1 MISATRMALDSR
13 HPHPPISPRRP
24 EIFLGHGVAAG
35 AVVLAQATGPTR
47 AELDALGPQVGQ
59 LAPDFTLP
67 DQHGQ
72 PHRLSSL
79 LGPKGALLVFFRSAD
94 W

>member
-1 MISATRMALDSR
+1 MNRLYTG
-13 HPHPPISPRRP
+13 RRP
-24 EIFLGHGVAAG
+24 THVRLIYRLLAGVAAG
-35 AVVLAQATGPTR
+35 AVVLAQPTGPTR

>member
-1 MISATRMALDSR
+1 VNE
-13 HPHPPISPRRP
+13 PRSYRAASKRQMRL
-24 EIFLGHGVAAG
+24 IYGLLAGVAIG
-35 AVVLAQATGPTR
+35 AVVLAQATGPAR

>member
-1 MISATRMALDSR
+1 MNRLYTG
-13 HPHPPISPRRP
+13 RRP
-24 EIFLGHGVAAG
+24 THVRLIYRLLAGVAAG

-59 LAPDFTLP
+59 VAPDFTLP

>member
-1 MISATRMALDSR
+1 MNRLYTG
-13 HPHPPISPRRP
+13 RRP
-24 EIFLGHGVAAG
+24 THVRLICRLLAGVAAG
-35 AVVLAQATGPTR
+35 AVVLAQQTGPTR

-72 PHRLSSL
+72 PHLLSSL

>member
-1 MISATRMALDSR
+1 M
-13 HPHPPISPRRP
+13 RP
-24 EIFLGHGVAAG
+24 LVHFLTGVALLAGAAMG
-35 AVVLAQATGPTR
+35 AVVLAQTAGPTR
-47 AELDALGPQVGQ
+47 WQIDALAPQVGQ
-59 LAPDFTLP
+59 LAPDFTLS
-67 DQHGQ
+67 DQSGQ

>member
-1 MISATRMALDSR
+1 M
-13 HPHPPISPRRP
+13 PPISRL
-24 EIFLGHGVAAG
+24 LGRLASFVLAGVVVAAQG
-35 AVVLAQATGPTR
+35 AGPTR
-47 AELDALGPQVGQ
+47 AEIDALGPQVGQ
-59 LAPDFTLP
+59 RAPDFSLA

-72 PHRLSSL
+72 PRRLSSL